1 LKKGFL
7 EDYNSSRDIEMPAN
21 LPPQY
26 FEAEKRYREAKT
38 PQEKIHALKQMYAV
52 MPKHKGTEK
61 LQADIKRRISKLN
74 EEIQHAR
81 KTGIRRH
88 TEYVKPEGA
97 GQVVLIG
104 PPNSGKSSL
113 IKALT
118 HAQPEVAPYPFT
130 TKKPFPAMMPFE
142 DIQIQLVDMPPI
154 SESYYEGWMSNV
166 VRECDIVLIVVGL
179 DDLDPDGNLKAMF
192 AHLAESGILFTGKD
206 VKREDLP
213 DFRTIKKKAIL
224 ILNKTD
230 LGGAAIA
237 RDLISPVVDDIP
249 IVEVSCK
256 TGEGIGELPHLIYGA
271 LGVIRV
277 YTKVP
282 GKKPDMSKPYV
293 VPRGTTVLDIAGQI
307 HKDFWQNLKYARI
320 WGHARFD
327 GQAVGKEYVLED
339 GDIIELH
346 V

>member
-1 LKKGFL
+1 
-7 EDYNSSRDIEMPAN
+7 MPAN

-26 FEAEKRYREAKT
+26 HEAEQRYREAKT
-38 PQEKIHALKQMYAV
+38 PQEKLHALKQMYAV

-74 EEIQHAR
+74 EEIQQAK
-81 KTGIRRH
+81 KTGVRRH

-97 GQVVLIG
+97 GQVILVG

-113 IKALT
+113 IRALT
-118 HAQPEVAPYPFT
+118 HGQPDVAPYPFT
-130 TKKPFPAMMPFE
+130 TKKPFPAMMPYE

-154 SESYYEGWMSNV
+154 TESYYEGWISNI
-166 VRECDIVLIVVGL
+166 VRECDFVLLVVGL
-179 DDLDPDGNLKAMF
+179 DDLDPDGNLKAIY
-192 AHLAESGILFTGKD
+192 AHLADSGILFTGED

-213 DFRTIKKKAIL
+213 DFRTIKKKTML
-224 ILNKTD
+224 TLNKVD
-230 LGGAAIA
+230 LGGVAIA
-237 RDLISPVVDDIP
+237 RELIKPVIGAIP

-256 TGEGIGELPHLIYGA
+256 TGEGIEKLRKLIYQA
-271 LGVIRV
+271 LSVVRV

-282 GKKPDMSKPYV
+282 GKKPDMSRPYV
-293 VPRGTTVLDIAGQI
+293 VPRGTTVIDMAGQI
-307 HKDFWQNLKYARI
+307 HKDFLHSLKYARV

-327 GQAVGKEYVLED
+327 GQAVGKDYVLED

-346 V
+346 T